1 MRTMITAHS
10 GSDGTTDNSVE
21 FLEYAARCDA
31 DAFEIDVHP
40 RPGGGFYL
48 SHDYTDDPCPDLNTA
63 FTILRGSGKLIN
75 CDLKQPEM
83 ELGVLSLAQ
92 RHGVAD
98 QLLFSG
104 SVSLTILRQNNAVR
118 ERTLFNITPVLP
130 EVMAHHNSGVQPTEE
145 ELHALIRV
153 CRDSGIKVINIPFTL
168 CTDDTLALLKANEIQ
183 VSAWTVNDGSIAQRL
198 LEKDIFNITTRKP
211 KALCK
216 LRSKLWYN
224 QG

>member
-10 GSDGTTDNSVE
+10 GSDGTADNSVE

-40 RPGGGFYL
+40 RPDGGFYL
-48 SHDYTDDPCPDLNTA
+48 SHDYTDDACPDLNTA
-63 FTILRGSGKLIN
+63 FDILRGSSKLVN

-92 RHGVAD
+92 SYGVAD

-104 SVSLTILRQNNAVR
+104 SVSLTILRQNSTVR
-118 ERTLFNITPVLP
+118 ERTLFNITPILP
-130 EVMAHHNSGVQPTEE
+130 KVMAHHSKGVQPTGD
-145 ELHALIRV
+145 ELQNLIRV
-153 CRDSGIKVINIPFTL
+153 CKDFGIKVINIPFTL
-168 CTDDTLALLKANEIQ
+168 CTDEILALLKVNEIQ
-183 VSAWTVNDGSIAQRL
+183 VSAWTVNDESIAQRL
-198 LEKDIFNITTRKP
+198 LEKRIFNITTRKP
-211 KALCK
+211 KTLCK
-216 LRSKLWYN
+216 LRNELWYN